1 MWASLPPELVARI
14 AFFAPRDGSALR
26 WCCAC
31 HWFRAA
37 QPRVHVLMLGD
48 FASIVSNP
56 LMQSSISSVDV
67 LNELV
72 VNLPATSADAAY
84 ECLELLPSRVLD
96 DFARLFIA
104 APLHPGHLAF
114 RAFKPMPRL
123 KALHIQHPDVGAE
136 DASDLLVHESTC
148 NACLETVQ
156 ALVSAGQPRDCLSVD
171 IVVGSEAENCAEQG
185 VMRWDA
191 DDGPFASPGSGQWV
205 EYDPAQDLAKLIG
218 RIGVQTLAL
227 NLGCHK
233 PVSFRPRMQAVLDR
247 WCHELLEPPILET
260 YERRR
265 QLAATTIGFDEF
277 DAAH

>member
-1 MWASLPPELVARI
+1 MI
-14 AFFAPRDGSALR
+14 
-26 WCCAC
+26 
-31 HWFRAA
+31 
-37 QPRVHVLMLGD
+37 GD

-56 LMQSSISSVDV
+56 LMQSSILSVDV

-96 DFARLFIA
+96 GFARLFIA
-104 APLHPGHLAF
+104 APLHLGHLAL

-123 KALHIQHPDVGAE
+123 QALHIHHPDVGAE
-136 DASDLLVHESTC
+136 DADQSNLFVYESTC

-156 ALVSAGQPRDCLSVD
+156 ALVSAGQPRDCLSID
-171 IVVGSEAENCAEQG
+171 IVVGLEAENCAEQG
-185 VMRWDA
+185 VTRWDA
-191 DDGPFASPGSGQWV
+191 YDGPFASPGSGQWV

-227 NLGCHK
+227 NLGCHA
-233 PVSFRPRMQAVLDR
+233 PISFRPRMQAILDR

-260 YERRR
+260 YKRLR
-265 QLAATTIGFDEF
+265 QGVETELETVSDDEFALYDEF